1 MLEFE
6 SNKNMEEL
14 ILFERE
20 FLESLGFGDKDSF
33 PEVNY
38 LDMCEKYQVK
48 ELGHE
53 HEMQLYKDYGPVVFL
68 KNFPE
73 YTSPFWNMSRCD
85 NLACKVDVIVCGVET
100 IGSAERS
107 CDPEEMK
114 RLFNTISDGEY
125 ANLLYSLFTK
135 ERVDAELEEFL
146 QHQFFIRS
154 GAGVGI
160 TRLIKAMKQLNLI

>member
-1 MLEFE
+1 
-6 SNKNMEEL
+6 
-14 ILFERE
+14 
-20 FLESLGFGDKDSF
+20 
-33 PEVNY
+33 
-38 LDMCEKYQVK
+38 
-48 ELGHE
+48 
-53 HEMQLYKDYGPVVFL
+53 
-68 KNFPE
+68 
-73 YTSPFWNMSRCD
+73 MSRCD